1 MCHIIKNFKWYNAR
15 YTFKCV
21 IVNLN
26 HEINTFQIESI
37 LAQTFYVFDYT
48 QTQSNKEL
56 KPKWHGWITLEEFQ
70 IDMLI
75 N

>member
-1 MCHIIKNFKWYNAR
+1 MEKYGHHCKAR
-15 YTFKCV
+15 QDTKRRDTMDV
-21 IVNLN
+21 HVLQ
-26 HEINTFQIESI
+26 NTFQIESI
-37 LAQTFYVFDYT
+37 LAQTFYVFGYT
-48 QTQSNKEL
+48 QTPSNKEL